1 MANPDLRPSVFFFM
15 SEDRIEKFIDENPSR
30 SFNMIIKAQNGIT
43 DNLIPKLT
51 AIFNEFV
58 EHQDAVVKSLE
69 TEQQNCYMGER
80 GFRDSIIIGSLIILL
95 ITTIGLLG
103 YTANEANRRSKE
115 LAIRRINGA
124 DLPSILKMF
133 IYDLETIVIPAVGIG
148 LIAAWFT
155 ANKWMMNF
163 VGKIQLHWGIF
174 VGCSL
179 SIIVLV
185 AIIAVFNYTRMINRN
200 PVESLRYE

>member
-1 MANPDLRPSVFFFM
+1 M
-15 SEDRIEKFIDENPSR
+15 
-30 SFNMIIKAQNGIT
+30 IKAHSGIT

-51 AIFNEFV
+51 NVFNEFV

-69 TEQQNCYMGER
+69 TEQQNLYMDER
-80 GFRDSIIIGSLIILL
+80 GFRDSIIIGNFIILL

-124 DLPSILKMF
+124 NLPSILKMF
-133 IYDLETIVIPAVGIG
+133 IYDLESIVIPAVGIG

-163 VGKIQLHWGIF
+163 AGKIQLHWGIF
-174 VGCSL
+174 VGSSL
-179 SIIVLV
+179 SIILLV
-185 AIIAVFNYTRMINRN
+185 AIIAAINYTRISSRN